1 MEDVDFN
8 NDFNFVFTSPDDYSV
23 LKERAVNHFLANG
36 ANIVVHDSIPNRIYY
51 NLELANIKY
60 NDVFK
65 DGLFGIYLVEREAN
79 VKGMFNSSKDGK
91 LIKGREFEF
100 NAIDTVFYSN
110 ISNLENIAYSFTQ
123 AELPDE
129 PFFSS
134 TLEPVIAIGTAAV
147 AVYLFFNIRSK

>member
-8 NDFNFVFTSPDDYSV
+8 KDFNIVFTGPDDYSV
-23 LKERAVNHFLANG
+23 LRERAVNHFLANG
-36 ANIVVHDSIPNRIYY
+36 ANIVVNNSIPNKIYY

-60 NDVFK
+60 NEVFK

-91 LIKGREFEF
+91 LIKGSEFEF
-100 NAIDTVFYSN
+100 NAVDTVFYSN

-134 TLEPVIAIGTAAV
+134 TFEPVIAIGTAAV